1 MSSSR
6 TVSRTDV
13 EEPRRKARSAS
24 ARTVERLLLATAAVI
39 KREGASA
46 VTLDAVAAEAGSSKG
61 GLLYHFPTKEALLDA
76 LVDWWHDDFQRR
88 LEATQSDTHAASFLL
103 AMDRHT
109 TAPDWRHALEHG
121 PMAVLAGAPEQA
133 ARVRGRYEA
142 WQKWVTEDAAD
153 PVAATIVRL
162 AADGLWLTTLYDL
175 APPDPD
181 LRRAVLERLMEM
193 ARGDALSN
201 SSSRES
207 NTTS

>member
-1 MSSSR
+1 MPR
-6 TVSRTDV
+6 RGVQ
-13 EEPRRKARSAS
+13 EPRRKSRSAS
-24 ARTVERLLLATAAVI
+24 ARTVERLLIAAAAVI
-39 KREGASA
+39 KRDGASA

-76 LVDWWHDDFQRR
+76 LVDWWHDDFQRQ
-88 LEATQSDTHAASFLL
+88 LDATQADTHAASFLL

-109 TAPDWRHALEHG
+109 TAPEWRQTLEHG

-142 WQKWVTEDAAD
+142 WQEWVTEDAAD

-175 APPDPD
+175 APPHPD

-193 ARGDALSN
+193 ACGDAGSN
-201 SSSRES
+201 SSSRGS
-207 NTTS
+207 NATS